1 MDFLLGVLMALS
13 PFLVFPL
20 MTGLCA
26 QCFNRKFWPWFI
38 AGFFL
43 PFIGVIIVLC
53 LPEKK
58 ERFAQQ
64 TLAAVSS
71 EEIFEPVLEE
81 NTNQKI
87 NGNEIHFSARA

>member
-1 MDFLLGVLMALS
+1 MDFLLGALIALS

-26 QCFNRKFWPWFI
+26 QCFNRKFWPWFF

-43 PFIGVIIVLC
+43 PFIGVVIVLC
-53 LPEKK
+53 LPEKR
-58 ERFAQQ
+58 ERSALYQ
-64 TLAAVSS
+64 LSAVSN

-81 NTNQKI
+81 SRDQKV